1 MAIRLCWLL
10 KRPSTLRP
18 GDFIWTLELRREVGP
33 IVTYVD
39 CSVYLIYV
47 DCIVS
52 LSLFWS
58 FIDSFFSF
66 VIQILAMHLL
76 YKRLPMM
83 TCHVM
88 CLYSSVTITK

>member
-18 GDFIWTLELRREVGP
+18 GDFMLDTRVKERGGP
-33 IVTYVD
+33 HCNLCGLQCLSNLCGLYCFLVLVL
-39 CSVYLIYV
+39 VIYR
-47 DCIVS
+47 
-52 LSLFWS
+52 L
-58 FIDSFFSF
+58 FFSF

-88 CLYSSVTITK
+88 CLYSNVTITK